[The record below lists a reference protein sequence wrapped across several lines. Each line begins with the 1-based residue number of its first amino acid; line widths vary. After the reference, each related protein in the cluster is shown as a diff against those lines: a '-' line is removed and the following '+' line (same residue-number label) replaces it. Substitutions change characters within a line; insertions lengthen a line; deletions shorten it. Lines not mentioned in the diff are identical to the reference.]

1 MKTTRPLLAGVFLIS
16 AGALALEVVL
26 TRIFSVTMWYHFAFL
41 AISMALMGSA
51 TAGVVLYFFPRLREP
66 EAARLWIGRAAVALA
81 VAVPVVFLIYLR
93 VPFDPVLMNRAGAF
107 SFSQLGWL
115 ALIYVLLSLPFFLS
129 GSVLALTLAGWP
141 GDAGRVYAADLIGAA
156 LGCLLSVVALS
167 RLGGVNALLLLSVVL
182 ALAAAAFVSGGGRR
196 QLIPAA
202 LALLFTGGLLLSNVA
217 APWLRIVVNKA
228 GGAEPPIV
236 YERWNIH
243 SRVTVYEPE
252 GYPFFWGVSPVKW
265 EQAVAEGG
273 LWHHALLL
281 IDAVAGTPIQ
291 RFEGDLEQVRFLG
304 YDLTAIAYQLS
315 NDPRTLVIGPGGGR
329 DVLTALAAGAP
340 HVTAVEVNPAVIE
353 AVRGPFAE
361 FAGNLY
367 SRPDVEVVVADAR
380 GYIDRSPERYDIIQ
394 ASLIDTWAAGGS
406 GAFALSENSLYT
418 REAFAAYFD
427 HLSDDGILSISRW
440 YLPGRPAETLRL
452 VTTGLAGWEQ
462 AGVTDPRQHVAVIA
476 MPGRATAQTEGLSTT
491 LFSRQPFTA
500 EQVAG
505 LQEVAAASGYE
516 VLYAPGLAPTEEVGQ
531 FMADPDHA
539 AFIRAYPLDI
549 SPATDNRPFFFNL
562 ILLGDLLDPALS
574 GSGVYRTSMEAITIL
589 FAVIAV
595 TVVLSALFILIP
607 LWVGSRHGGRRGLAR
622 PAPATLAYF
631 GGLGL
636 AFMLVEIPTMQKL
649 TVYLGQPVYSLAVV
663 LFSLLL
669 FSGLG
674 SWWSGRWPAEQIA
687 GRLWRVFPLLVV
699 FLLFHALLSSF
710 VLEQTL
716 PFGLPARLLVAVL
729 LLSVL
734 GFLMGMPFPTGIRWA
749 GQRQPTVVPWLWGI
763 NGVTSVLGSALAT
776 ALAIHV
782 GFRLTLFVATLVY
795 AAVGALFLLA
805 RRSDELQT
813 TNYELRTTN
822 EEFVPDPLTH

>member
-1 MKTTRPLLAGVFLIS
+1 MKTTRHLRAGIFLIS

-66 EAARLWIGRAAVALA
+66 AAAQQWIGRAAVALA
-81 VAVPVVFLIYLR
+81 VAVPIVFLVYLR
-93 VPFDPVLMNRAGAF
+93 IPFDPVLMNRAGAF
-107 SFSQLGWL
+107 SFAQLGWL

-129 GSVLALTLAGWP
+129 GTVLALTLAGWP

-156 LGCLLSVVALS
+156 LGCLLSVAALS

-196 QLIPAA
+196 RLVPAG
-202 LALLFTGGLLLSNVA
+202 LALLFTGALLVSNLA

-252 GYPFFWGVSPVKW
+252 GYPFFWGVAPVKW

-315 NDPRTLVIGPGGGR
+315 DDPRTLVIGPGGGR

-340 HVTAVEVNPAVIE
+340 HVTAVEVNPAIID
-353 AVRGPFAE
+353 AVRGPFAD
-361 FAGNLY
+361 FAGHLY

-380 GYIDRSPERYDIIQ
+380 GYVERSAGGYDVIQ

-418 REAFAAYFD
+418 REAFASY
-427 HLSDDGILSISRW
+427 HNRLSDDGILSISRW
-440 YLPGRPAETLRL
+440 YLPDRPAETLRL
-452 VTTGLAGWEQ
+452 VATGLAGWEA
-462 AGVTDPRQHVAVIA
+462 AGAADPRQHVAVIA
-476 MPGRATAQTEGLSTT
+476 MPNRATAQTEGLSTT
-491 LFSRQPFTA
+491 LFKRAPFTPD
-500 EQVAG
+500 EVAR
-505 LQEVAAASGYE
+505 LQEIAAEFGFQ
-516 VLYAPGLAPTEEVGQ
+516 VLYAPGLTPFEEVGR
-531 FMADPDHA
+531 FIADPDHD

-562 ILLGDLLDPALS
+562 VLLGDLFDPALS
-574 GSGVYRTSMEAITIL
+574 GSGVYRTSMEAIVIL
-589 FAVIAV
+589 FAVIGVTAAV
-595 TVVLSALFILIP
+595 SALFIIVP
-607 LWVGSRHGGRRGLAR
+607 LWLGGRRRGLAR
-622 PAPATLAYF
+622 PAPSTLAYF

-674 SWWSGRWPAEQIA
+674 SWWSGRWPAEQIG
-687 GRLWRVFPLLVV
+687 GRLRRVFPLLVV
-699 FLLFHALLSSF
+699 FLLLHALFSSF
-710 VLEQTL
+710 VLERTL
-716 PFGLPARLLVAVL
+716 LFGLPARLLVAVL

-749 GQRQPTVVPWLWGI
+749 GRRQPTVVPWLWGI

-776 ALAIHV
+776 ALAIHA
-782 GFRLTLFVATLVY
+782 GFRLTLVVAALAY
-795 AAVGALFLLA
+795 AAAGALFLLA
-805 RRSDELQT
+805 RRSDELRT
-813 TNYELRTTN
+813 TNYELRATN
-822 EEFVPDPLTH
+822 EEFVADPLTH

>member
-1 MKTTRPLLAGVFLIS
+1 
-16 AGALALEVVL
+16 
-26 TRIFSVTMWYHFAFL
+26 
-41 AISMALMGSA
+41 MALMGSA

-66 EAARLWIGRAAVALA
+66 ETARLWISRAAVALA
-81 VAVPVVFLIYLR
+81 VAVPIVFLIYLR

-107 SFSQLGWL
+107 SVGQLGWL
-115 ALIYVLLSLPFFLS
+115 ALIYVLLSVPFFLS

-141 GDAGRVYAADLIGAA
+141 GDAGRVYAADLLGAA
-156 LGCLLSVVALS
+156 LGCLLSVAALS

-182 ALAAAAFVSGGGRR
+182 ALAAAAFVSDGRR
-196 QLIPAA
+196 QRLIPAG
-202 LALLFTGGLLLSNVA
+202 LALLFTVGLLVSNLA

-228 GGAEPPIV
+228 GGPEPSIV

-252 GYPFFWGVSPVKW
+252 GYPFFWGVSPVMW

-291 RFEGDLEQVRFLG
+291 RFEGDLAQVRFLG
-304 YDLTAIAYQLS
+304 YDLTAIAYRLS
-315 NDPRTLVIGPGGGR
+315 DDPRTLVIGPGGGR
-329 DVLTALAAGAP
+329 DVLTALVAGAP
-340 HVTAVEVNPAVIE
+340 HVTAVEVNPAIID

-367 SRPDVEVVVADAR
+367 SRPDVAVVVADAR
-380 GYIDRSPERYDIIQ
+380 GYIDRSLERYDIIQ

-427 HLSDDGILSISRW
+427 HLSDDGLLSISRW

-452 VTTGLAGWEQ
+452 VTTGLAGWQ
-462 AGVTDPRQHVAVIA
+462 LAGVIDPRQHVAVIA

-491 LFSRQPFTA
+491 LFSRSPFTA
-500 EQVAG
+500 EQVAR
-505 LQEVAAASGYE
+505 LQAVAESSGYE
-516 VLYAPGLAPTEEVGQ
+516 VLYAPGLPPTEEVGQ
-531 FMADPDHA
+531 FIADPDHD

-589 FAVIAV
+589 FAVIGV
-595 TVVLSALFILIP
+595 TAALSALFIVVP
-607 LWVGSRHGGRRGLAR
+607 LWLGGRRRGLAR

-674 SWWSGRWPAEQIA
+674 SWWSGHWPAEQIA
-687 GRLWRVFPLLVV
+687 ARLRRVFPALVV
-699 FLLFHALLSSF
+699 FLLLHALFSSV
-710 VLEQTL
+710 VLERTL
-716 PFGLPARLLVAVL
+716 PFGLPARLLVAVA

-749 GQRQPTVVPWLWGI
+749 GRRQPTVVPWLWGI

-782 GFRLTLFVATLVY
+782 GFRLTLFVAALVY

-805 RRSDELQT
+805 SRRAAAE
-813 TNYELRTTN
+813 
-822 EEFVPDPLTH
+822 PDPTVSTAGLEPV

>member
-1 MKTTRPLLAGVFLIS
+1 MKTTRHLLAGIFLIS

-66 EAARLWIGRAAVALA
+66 DVARAWIGRAAVALA
-81 VAVPVVFLIYLR
+81 VAVPIVFLIYLR
-93 VPFDPVLMNRAGAF
+93 IPFNPVLMNRAGAF
-107 SFSQLGWL
+107 SFNQLGWL

-129 GSVLALTLAGWP
+129 GTVLALTLASWP

-156 LGCLLSVVALS
+156 LGCLLSVAALS
-167 RLGGVNALLLLSVVL
+167 WLGGANALLLLGVVL
-182 ALAAAAFVSGGGRR
+182 ALAAGAFVLGAGRR
-196 QLIPAA
+196 RLLPALVALIFTAA
-202 LALLFTGGLLLSNVA
+202 LLASNLA
-217 APWLRIVVNKA
+217 APWLRIIVNKA
-228 GGAEPPIV
+228 GGDEPPIV

-265 EQAVAEGG
+265 DETVAEGG

-291 RFEGDLEQVRFLG
+291 RFEGDLEAVRFLRN
-304 YDLTAIAYQLS
+304 DLTAIAYQLGD
-315 NDPRTLVIGPGGGR
+315 NPRTLVIGPGGGR
-329 DVLTALAAGAP
+329 DVLTALASGAP

-353 AVRGPFAE
+353 AVRGPFAD

-367 SRPDVEVVVADAR
+367 ARPDVAVVIADAR
-380 GYIDRSPERYDIIQ
+380 GYIERSADSYDIIQ

-418 REAFAAYFD
+418 REAFAGYFD
-427 HLSDDGILSISRW
+427 HLSDEGILSISRW

-452 VTTGLAGWEQ
+452 VATGMAGWET
-462 AGVTDPRQHVAVIA
+462 AGVADPREHVAVVA
-476 MPGRATAQTEGLSTT
+476 MPNRATAQTEGLSTT
-491 LFSRQPFTA
+491 LFKRQPFTA
-500 EQVAG
+500 E
-505 LQEVAAASGYE
+505 EVARLQAVAEAFGYE
-516 VLYAPGLAPTEEVGQ
+516 VLYAPGMAPTEEVGQ
-531 FMADPDHA
+531 FITAPDHT
-539 AFIRAYPLDI
+539 AFIRVYPLDI

-595 TVVLSALFILIP
+595 TAALSVLFVLVP
-607 LWVGSRHGGRRGLAR
+607 LWLGGRRRGLAR

-636 AFMLVEIPTMQKL
+636 AFMLVEIPTLQKL

-674 SWWSGRWPAEQIA
+674 SWWSGRWPTESTGHRL
-687 GRLWRVFPLLVV
+687 GRIFPVLVT
-699 FLLFHALLSSF
+699 FLLLHALLSSAI
-710 VLEQTL
+710 LERTL
-716 PFGLPARLLVAVL
+716 SFNLPARLLVAVL
-729 LLSVL
+729 LLSVM

-782 GFRLTLFVATLVY
+782 GFQLTLFVAALVY
-795 AAVGALFLLA
+795 AAAGALFLLA
-805 RRSDELQT
+805 TRRPSAGALP
-813 TNYELRTTN
+813 YELGVAGSTPPPQT
-822 EEFVPDPLTH
+822 ETQTA